1 MADAAVAQ
9 ASALLQSA
17 WPSGSLIDWKAGTA
31 LAIGIIVGLLVLG
44 MIGITFKRVIAPCCG
59 IVVDE
64 PLLTTDP
71 RINGKGSRPAARG
84 LPAARGGG
92 SPPRPRGSPPRRY

>member
-17 WPSGSLIDWKAGTA
+17 WPSGSLINWKAGTA
-31 LAIGIIVGLLVLG
+31 LAFGIIGALLVLG
-44 MIGITFKRVIAPCCG
+44 MIGITFKRAIVPCCG

-64 PLLTTDP
+64 PLLTRTDP
-71 RINGKGSRPAARG
+71 RINGKDSRQGS
-84 LPAARGGG
+84 PAARGGG
-92 SPPRPRGSPPRRY
+92 SPPRPRGSPPRRH